1 MTELQKQLLN
11 EFVEQP
17 KKEND
22 TIIPQSLVSL
32 SEASTEVARDE
43 TDLSYNELL
52 EDYIKFKKPAI
63 MKLHTFNRL
72 WN

>member
-43 TDLSYNELL
+43 SDLSYNELL

>member
-17 KKEND
+17 KK
-22 TIIPQSLVSL
+22 
-32 SEASTEVARDE
+32 
-43 TDLSYNELL
+43 
-52 EDYIKFKKPAI
+52 AI

>member
-11 EFVEQP
+11 EFIEQP

-43 TDLSYNELL
+43 SDLSYNELL

>member
-32 SEASTEVARDE
+32 SE
-43 TDLSYNELL
+43 
-52 EDYIKFKKPAI
+52 P
-63 MKLHTFNRL
+63 
-72 WN
+72 